1 MVIIGGNVDGSSVVV
16 LSVVAGIVVA
26 VVVVVVVAGVVVDVV
41 VLVISL
47 VASVVGNFEERSD
60 SNVSEITEVSGY
72 VREDV
77 EHILLKSSSDSDHT
91 MLPP

>member
-26 VVVVVVVAGVVVDVV
+26 VVVVAGVVDVVV

-60 SNVSEITEVSGY
+60 SNVSEITEVNGY